1 MAITSGQVGALREK
15 TGAGMMDCKRAL
27 EEAGGNEEKAI
38 ELLRKQGLAAAEK
51 RSGRATKEGL
61 IASYIHPGGRIG
73 VLVEV
78 NCETDFVARTEVF
91 QQFVKDVT
99 MQVAAASPR
108 WLGQEDVPQAVIAK
122 EREIYAEQYKDKPAK
137 ALEGIIGGK
146 LKKFY
151 AQVCLLEQ
159 PFIKDPD
166 ISVGEYLKRTVAST
180 GENVKIRRFVRFE
193 LGEDLADG

>member
-1 MAITSGQVGALREK
+1 MAITSEQVKALRDK

-27 EEAGGNEEKAI
+27 AETGGDEAKAI
-38 ELLRKQGLAAAEK
+38 DLMRKKGLAAAEK

-73 VLVEV
+73 VLIEV
-78 NCETDFVARTEVF
+78 NCETDFVARTELF

-108 WLGQEDVPQAVIAK
+108 WLGEEEVPSDVIAK
-122 EREIYAEQYKDKPAK
+122 EKEIYAEQYKDKPAK
-137 ALEGIIGGK
+137 ALEGIVGGK

-151 AQVCLLEQ
+151 SQVCLLDQ

-166 ISVGEYLKRTVAST
+166 ISVGEYLKRTVAAT
-180 GENVKIRRFVRFE
+180 GENINIRRFKRFE
-193 LGEDLADG
+193 LGEDLADD